1 MSRVTLLFKPVIFL
15 FERLSLLQKLMFIF
29 SLSTLPLA
37 LLLLYCASLLQGVSE
52 TLPLDLTLFVAVTLV
67 ISLYLIVGYY
77 CYQQQLILRLK
88 SGDNFC
94 YKENEFDPVFTVFHQ
109 QQVTIERLKERSK
122 SASDELH
129 SAALDLAAM
138 NKRSTEMMTVQQVS
152 VASIQSEM
160 EQLSH
165 NIDVVS
171 RHAEDATNTSKM
183 ADKHASEGDRV
194 VETMAAEIQTAS
206 DSISHSA
213 DQINGLLTSSNEI
226 GSIIKTIDEIA
237 NQTNL
242 LALNAA
248 IEAARAGE
256 HGRGFSVV
264 SNEVRQ
270 LAQRSQEAAFQVNQQ
285 ISTIQ
290 SDVQSVSNGMEQ
302 IIRAI
307 NSSVKLSSETHHAL
321 QSIKKGA
328 QSTVDAMSN
337 ISLAI
342 REQGEGST
350 EVSLNIEKINQM
362 AQQTTEVIQEA
373 SETAHYLVNLSHSQ
387 DDQSC

>member
-1 MSRVTLLFKPVIFL
+1 MTLLFKPVISL
-15 FERLSLLQKLMFIF
+15 FERLSLLQKLLFIF

-37 LLLLYCASLLQGVSE
+37 LLLLYCASLFQGISE
-52 TLPLDLTLFVAVTLV
+52 TLPLDLILFVTVTLV

-77 CYQQQLILRLK
+77 GYQQQLICRLK
-88 SGDNFC
+88 SGDSFC
-94 YKENEFDPVFTVFHQ
+94 YKENEFDPVFSAFHQ

-171 RHAEDATNTSKM
+171 GHAEDATNTSKM
-183 ADKHASEGDRV
+183 ADKHASEGDHV

-213 DQINGLLTSSNEI
+213 DQINGLLTRSNEI

-264 SNEVRQ
+264 SSEVRQ

-290 SDVQSVSNGMEQ
+290 RDVQSVSSGMEQ

-307 NSSVKLSSETHHAL
+307 NSSVELSSATHNAL

-342 REQGEGST
+342 REQGEGSA

-387 DDQSC
+387 DDNQSC

>member
-1 MSRVTLLFKPVIFL
+1 MDLLFKPVTFI
-15 FERLSLLQKLMFIF
+15 FERFSLFQKLIFIF

-37 LLLLYCASLLQGVSE
+37 LVLLYCIPLLHDTNE
-52 TLPLDLTLFVAVTLV
+52 TLQFDLTLFVIITLG
-67 ISLYLIVGYY
+67 ISFYLMLAYHYY
-77 CYQQQLILRLK
+77 QKQIITRLK
-88 SGDNFC
+88 SGPDFC
-94 YKENEFDPVFTVFHQ
+94 YKENEFDPVFSVFHQ
-109 QQVTIERLKERSK
+109 QQVAIERLKERSK

-129 SAALDLAAM
+129 SAALELAEM
-138 NKRSTEMMTVQQVS
+138 NKRSTEMMETQRAS
-152 VASIQSEM
+152 VTSIQSEM

-171 RHAEDATNTSKM
+171 GHAEDATNTSKM
-183 ADKHASEGDRV
+183 ADQHASEGDHV
-194 VETMAAEIQTAS
+194 VETMATEIQSAS

-213 DQINGLLTSSNEI
+213 TQINGLLTRSNEI

-285 ISTIQ
+285 ISAIQ
-290 SDVQSVSNGMEQ
+290 KDVQSVNNGMEQ

-307 NSSVKLSSETHHAL
+307 NSSVELSSATHSAL

-328 QSTVDAMSN
+328 QSTVDAMSS

-342 REQGEGST
+342 REQSEGSV
-350 EVSLNIEKINQM
+350 EVSRDIEKINQM
-362 AQQTTEVIQEA
+362 AKQTTEVIQEA

-387 DDQSC
+387 DDRSC